1 MVTQGSWPHIT
12 LTEARDSWSHITPT
26 EAIKGLMVT
35 HHTIEARDSW
45 SHITLTLALDPK
57 QDTTVEE
64 NTTLVGAGSG

>member
-1 MVTQGSWPHIT
+1 MSHITLTETTRLMVTQGSWPHIT
-12 LTEARDSWSHITPT
+12 LT
-26 EAIKGLMVT
+26 
-35 HHTIEARDSW
+35 EARDSW